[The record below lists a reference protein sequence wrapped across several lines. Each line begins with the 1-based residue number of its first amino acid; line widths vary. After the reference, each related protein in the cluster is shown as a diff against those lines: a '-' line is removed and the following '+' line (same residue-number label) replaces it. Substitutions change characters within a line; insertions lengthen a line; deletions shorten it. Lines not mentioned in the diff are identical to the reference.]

1 MRILSRYFLRLYLPV
16 FALCLGIFGCVI
28 FMNYF
33 IRLFHI
39 AVLKG
44 ISLWWILA
52 CFARL
57 SPYVMS
63 LCVPMAFLV
72 ALLLTLGK
80 LSESG
85 EVMALRASGF
95 SYREMTR
102 PFLVLGVLLSGALFL
117 INHKVSPEGFH
128 SFKLQQTYAAQKI
141 ARLEVAAGTF
151 MKVGPW
157 RLFAE
162 TADPATGRMEGV
174 YLIKPG
180 VEQGARVSA
189 PRGQLTL
196 QKGQGVHLEFSDGDL
211 QLANRT
217 PSKFT
222 TARFKRYRIFV
233 PLGGAARGD
242 RRPDMQ
248 ELNSPDLWER
258 IHDPATGAQ
267 HRTEYKV
274 EMAVR
279 SAGALSPFV
288 FFWIGA
294 PLALRLGRNSRG
306 VGFALSMGI
315 LFAFYGL
322 LFFGIGLGRRDEN
335 VADFAPFLA
344 DGAGL
349 IAGAFLTRRAASL

>member
-1 MRILSRYFLRLYLPV
+1 MRILSRYFLGLYLPV

-33 IRLFHI
+33 IRLFHV

-44 ISLWWILA
+44 ISLVWILT

-72 ALLLTLGK
+72 ALLLTLGR
-80 LSESG
+80 LSENG

-95 SYREMTR
+95 SFGEMTR
-102 PFLVLGVLLSGALFL
+102 PFLILGVLLSGALL
-117 INHKVSPEGFH
+117 VVNHKVSPEGFH
-128 SFKLQQTYAAQKI
+128 SFKKQQTYAAQKI
-141 ARLEVAAGTF
+141 ARLEVAPGTF
-151 MKVGPW
+151 MKIGPW
-157 RLFAE
+157 RLFAAG
-162 TADPATGRMEGV
+162 ADPATGRLEGA

-180 VEQGARVSA
+180 VDRGVRVNA
-189 PRGQLTL
+189 PRGQLSL
-196 QKGQGVHLEFSDGDL
+196 RKGQGIHLEFEDGDL
-211 QLANRT
+211 QLSNRD
-217 PSKFT
+217 PDKFT
-222 TARFKRYRIFV
+222 TTRFQRYRVFI
-233 PLGGAARGD
+233 PLTGAARGD
-242 RRPDMQ
+242 RRPDIQ
-248 ELNSPDLWER
+248 EINSLGLRGR
-258 IHDPATGAQ
+258 IHDAATDSQ

-294 PLALRLGRNSRG
+294 PLAMRLGRNSRG
-306 VGFALSMGI
+306 VGFALSLGI

-322 LFFGIGLGRRDEN
+322 LALGIGLGRRNES
-335 VADFAPFLA
+335 VAFYTPFIA

-349 IAGAFLTRRAASL
+349 VAGIFLTRRAASQ

>member
-1 MRILSRYFLRLYLPV
+1 
-16 FALCLGIFGCVI
+16 
-28 FMNYF
+28 MNYF
-33 IRLFHI
+33 IRLFHVAI
-39 AVLKG
+39 LKG
-44 ISLWWILA
+44 ISLFWILT

-72 ALLLTLGK
+72 ALLLTLGR

-95 SYREMTR
+95 SFGEMTR
-102 PFLVLGVLLSGALFL
+102 PFLILGVLLSGALL
-117 INHKVSPEGFH
+117 LVNHKASPEGFH
-128 SFKLQQTYAAQKI
+128 SFKIQQTYAAQKV
-141 ARLEVAAGTF
+141 ARLEVAPGTF

-162 TADPATGRMEGV
+162 AADPATGRLEGA

-180 VEQGARVSA
+180 VDRGARVSA

-196 QKGQGVHLEFSDGDL
+196 QKGVGVHLDFEDGDL

-217 PSKFT
+217 PDKFT
-222 TARFKRYRIFV
+222 TARFRRYRIFV
-233 PLGGAARGD
+233 PLAGVARAD
-242 RRPDMQ
+242 RRPDIQ
-248 ELNSPDLWER
+248 EINTRGLWRR
-258 IHDPATGAQ
+258 IQDPGTSAQ

-279 SAGALSPFV
+279 SAGAFSPFV

-294 PLALRLGRNSRG
+294 PLAMRLGRNSRG
-306 VGFALSMGI
+306 VGFALSLGI
-315 LFAFYGL
+315 LFGFYGL
-322 LFFGIGLGRRDEN
+322 LALGIGLGRRNED
-335 VADFAPFLA
+335 VALYAPFIA

-349 IAGAFLTRRAASL
+349 LVGAFLTRRVASQ